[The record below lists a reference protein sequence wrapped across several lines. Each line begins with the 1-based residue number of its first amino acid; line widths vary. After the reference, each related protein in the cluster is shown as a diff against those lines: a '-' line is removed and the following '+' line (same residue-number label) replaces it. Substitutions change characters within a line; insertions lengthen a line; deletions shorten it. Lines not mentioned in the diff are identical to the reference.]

1 MSILSGQWP
10 RDENVES
17 LRLEKTTKII
27 QFNCQII
34 TTVLTE
40 PCLSVPHLSSSW
52 KAPGMVG
59 DSTTSLDGLFQ
70 HTTTLSEK
78 NFFLISNLNLS
89 WCNLRPLLLVLSV
102 VTWKRGWCLTSWKGG
117 WKDVAKGNIRR
128 GITVTVTVKIKVNLA
143 LMEWPSSRSS
153 RTQPFSPTSSQ
164 IWNSMLLL
172 KKKQKLARK

>member
-27 QFNCQII
+27 QFNCQVI

-40 PCLSVPHLSSSW
+40 PCPSVPHLSSSW

-102 VTWKRGWCLTSWKGG
+102 VTWKKKPTPTLLHKTELLFSLYFR
-117 WKDVAKGNIRR
+117 IR
-128 GITVTVTVKIKVNLA
+128 N
-143 LMEWPSSRSS
+143 M
-153 RTQPFSPTSSQ
+153 SSQ
-164 IWNSMLLL
+164 ATVDNWVISALYAINYLPEDNNIFPYNSSYSQMCT
-172 KKKQKLARK
+172 